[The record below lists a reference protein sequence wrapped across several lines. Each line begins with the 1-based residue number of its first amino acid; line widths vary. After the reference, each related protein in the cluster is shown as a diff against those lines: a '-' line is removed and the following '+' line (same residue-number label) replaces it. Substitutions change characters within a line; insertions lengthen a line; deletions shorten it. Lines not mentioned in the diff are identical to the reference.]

1 MGRTYRLMK
10 KPKAD
15 VAGVLRK
22 NELERALAELI
33 EAGFTIKEGRKVP
46 KDGVYSGIIGGLGN
60 PLIINMGSPK
70 QPIAKKQPLSYRNK
84 SEEWTKNRKQAIQ
97 QLRDAGFEV
106 KMGRR
111 GPKDGVYSGIVGELN
126 GPLIINTRK

>member
-1 MGRTYRLMK
+1 MVK
-10 KPKAD
+10 KPKAELS
-15 VAGVLRK
+15 GELRE
-22 NELERALAELI
+22 NELERALTELR
-33 EAGFTIKEGRKVP
+33 EAGFIVKEGRKVP

-60 PLIINMGSPK
+60 PLIINTGPPS
-70 QPIAKKQPLSYRNK
+70 QPVTKKKPLSYRNK
-84 SEEWTKNRKQAIQ
+84 STEWTKNRAQVIQ

-126 GPLIINTRK
+126 GHLIIDTKK